1 MKKNSDGSLHL
12 EKEDILNHIKNR
24 PPLFMLDFA
33 DVVPGISSISSKYLK
48 EDEWYFVCHFPG
60 DPKMPGVLQLET
72 LFQTSALAIKTL
84 PGNREKTSNIARI
97 KDVVYNDSILP
108 GMTID
113 VKTQIQSYKRGVA
126 KVNGRI
132 EVEGKIMCSA
142 EYVLS
147 IPEDMVFI
155 GEVRK
160 ENGNDK

>member
-1 MKKNSDGSLHL
+1 MKTNSDGSIHL
-12 EKEDILNHIKNR
+12 EKEDILHHIKNR
-24 PPLFMLDFA
+24 PPIFMLDSA

-48 EDEWYFVCHFPG
+48 EDEWYFACHFPG

-72 LFQTSALAIKTL
+72 MFQTSALAIKTL
-84 PGNREKTSNIARI
+84 SGNREKTTNIARI

-113 VKTQIQSYKRGVA
+113 VKTQVLSYKRGVA
-126 KVNGRI
+126 KIDGQIAVD
-132 EVEGKIMCSA
+132 GKIMCSA

-155 GEVRK
+155 GEVR
-160 ENGNDK
+160 